1 MSFQE
6 KNFAVTL
13 VNFSLILLYYSIRL
27 WFMIADNTFTLENL
41 SWLWV
46 TIIICSVV
54 VTILATILT
63 HIVSAIVEAIK
74 TKKEPVMKDI
84 ADERDKM
91 IDLKGTKV
99 TYTISSLGTFA
110 AMLTFV
116 FGQPALVMFSL
127 LIFFGLLAQVAGDFS
142 RLYFYRRGF

>member
-6 KNFAVTL
+6 KNFTVTL
-13 VNFSLILLYYSIRL
+13 VNFSLILIYYTIRVL
-27 WFMIADNTFTLENL
+27 LMISNDTFTLENVT
-41 SWLWV
+41 WLWV
-46 TIIICSVV
+46 TIIIWSIV

-63 HIVSAIVEAIK
+63 HIVLAIIEAIK
-74 TKKEPVMKDI
+74 TRKEPVMKDI

-91 IDLKGTKV
+91 IDLKGTKI
-99 TYTISSLGTFA
+99 TYTIYSLGTFV

-116 FGQPALVMFSL
+116 FDKPALIMFSL
-127 LIFFGLLAQVAGDFS
+127 LIFFGLLAQIIGDIS